1 MSYWILPASGIPV
14 SRTTVRRVTQL
25 ESFTDA
31 NKERSND
38 YGQAIKQ
45 RFKEIYTTEAFP
57 PQGSNK
63 PTLELWAELAEE
75 DEDFQTEFNRV
86 FDNPEVKEA
95 DEDFTPDTFDNYL
108 HMELSIDCDGERR
121 LTSTASERP
130 EQSKQPSK

>member
-1 MSYWILPASGIPV
+1 
-14 SRTTVRRVTQL
+14 
-25 ESFTDA
+25 
-31 NKERSND
+31 
-38 YGQAIKQ
+38 
-45 RFKEIYTTEAFP
+45 
-57 PQGSNK
+57 
-63 PTLELWAELAEE
+63 LAEE

-130 EQSKQPSK
+130 EQSKQPSKYMQKMGTHFGGMPSSKK